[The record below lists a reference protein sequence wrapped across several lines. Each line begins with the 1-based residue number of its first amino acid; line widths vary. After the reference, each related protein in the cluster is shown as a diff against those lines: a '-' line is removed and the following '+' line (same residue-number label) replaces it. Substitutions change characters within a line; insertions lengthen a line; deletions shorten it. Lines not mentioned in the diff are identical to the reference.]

1 MQSSKPARSPC
12 APHLRLVPNEGFLL
26 SNPHEY
32 RSLVGF
38 LHYLTFT
45 RLDLSFAMHQVCQFM
60 SFSTDIHLTATKR
73 ILRYIYGTLNFGIL
87 LQSSPIS
94 LSAFSDSDWAGD
106 PFDRR
111 STTGFIAY
119 LGYNPITWSAK
130 KQDTISRSSTKSEYR
145 DLASIAAELC
155 WLRQVFKDLG
165 IFLSSTRKLWCDN
178 VSALAIASNLVF
190 HARTKHL
197 EVDYHFVREKVLRKD
212 LQVKYIATGD
222 QLADFFT
229 KSLST
234 SQFVFLRSKIIVF
247 IDPMVLRGDIRG
259 STELVKTE
267 NVESLKSEKE
277 EV

>member
-12 APHLRLVPNEGFLL
+12 ASHLRLVPNEGSLL

-45 RLDLSFAMHQVCQFM
+45 RPDLSFAMHQVCQFM

-119 LGYNPITWSAK
+119 LGYNPITWSVK
-130 KQDTISRSSTKSEYR
+130 KQDTISRSSTESEYR
-145 DLASIAAELC
+145 DLASIATEMC
-155 WLRQVFKDLG
+155 WLHQVFKDLG

-178 VSALAIASNLVF
+178 VSALAIASNPVF

-212 LQVKYIATGD
+212 L
-222 QLADFFT
+222 
-229 KSLST
+229 
-234 SQFVFLRSKIIVF
+234 
-247 IDPMVLRGDIRG
+247 
-259 STELVKTE
+259 
-267 NVESLKSEKE
+267 
-277 EV
+277 